1 MKFKTNAKCN
11 GCKTAILNAVH
22 NRFPNADW
30 SMDIE
35 VADKV
40 LEGHG
45 LTENAETAAQVE
57 KVIAEAGFKGSWI
70 Q

>member
-11 GCKTAILNAVH
+11 GCKTAILNAVR
-22 NRFPNADW
+22 NSFPNADW
-30 SMDIE
+30 NMDIE

-40 LEGHG
+40 LEAHG
-45 LTENAETAAQVE
+45 LPENAETAAQVE
-57 KVIAEAGFKGSWI
+57 KVIAEAGFKGSWL